1 MNGLTIRA
9 GRLARRGT
17 PALLLSSLM
26 LAAGGW
32 TTAPPRQCPALTV
45 SGPDRAQAGDVL
57 TYNASPDAGR
67 PFEWSTSAGTI
78 TGGQGSAQIE
88 VIDVHTSSVTVTTR
102 NQGCNNAAS
111 KTTEISRGQSP
122 LMFEGFGN
130 IAFND
135 EKARLDNLAIQLQG
149 NPGAQA
155 YLICYGAR
163 EGRAGEARRRCD
175 RARGYLVNTRGIDEG
190 RIEAVDGGFK
200 EDLSVELWIVPPG
213 AQPPTPNPTVEP
225 PEPQAAPRRTTPRG
239 RRRRRPGGG

>member
-67 PFEWSTSAGTI
+67 PFEWTTSAGTI

-111 KTTEISRGQSP
+111 KTTEISSAVALVPRP
-122 LMFEGFGN
+122 VDTYGN
-130 IAFND
+130 IARND
-135 EKARLDNLAIQLQG
+135 EKARLDNLAISLQE

-155 YLICYGAR
+155 YLICYGGR
-163 EGRAGEARRRCD
+163 RGRAGEAQRRCD
-175 RARGYLVNTRGIDEG
+175 RAKEYLVNTRGVDEG
-190 RIEAVDGGFK
+190 RIEAIDGGFK

-225 PEPQAAPRRTTPRG
+225 PEPQAAP
-239 RRRRRPGGG
+239 